1 MVARDGPHLYRV
13 RPGPADVPGALSL
26 RCHVDYTTS
35 RESLS
40 ANQRPEGRWWTETHT
55 DRYIHIPVYLSVPLS
70 QSGYVC
76 QHTPVIA
83 LPGPSAIKGAAAMP
97 MDGLRLPEFW
107 TIWTYACV
115 KRRE

>member
-40 ANQRPEGRWWTETHT
+40 SNQRPEGRWWTETHT

-76 QHTPVIA
+76 HAMCGSCGLNPLCVA
-83 LPGPSAIKGAAAMP
+83 LAA
-97 MDGLRLPEFW
+97 
-107 TIWTYACV
+107 
-115 KRRE
+115 